1 MLSRCAKSGTKIAI
15 IMDIDKSRL
24 IILLISVIVAG
35 LCSAMDSSTGTT
47 PGIVYEVRGEVADSL
62 TEELLPLVNIYVEGA
77 AGGCLTDEEGAFRFK
92 SRAPHQKTAGKL
104 HGI

>member
-47 PGIVYEVRGEVADSL
+47 PGIVHEVRGEVADSL
-62 TEELLPLVNIYVEGA
+62 TEELLPLVNIYVQPEVASPTKKVLSDSKA
-77 AGGCLTDEEGAFRFK
+77 ARPSKNCG
-92 SRAPHQKTAGKL
+92 
-104 HGI
+104 

>member
-47 PGIVYEVRGEVADSL
+47 PGIVHEVRGEVADSL

-77 AGGCLTDEEGAFRFK
+77 AGGCLTDRRCFQIQK
-92 SRAPHQKTAGKL
+92 PRAHQKTAGKL

>member
-77 AGGCLTDEEGAFRFK
+77 AGGCSPTKKVLSDSKAARPSKNCG
-92 SRAPHQKTAGKL
+92 
-104 HGI
+104 

>member
-47 PGIVYEVRGEVADSL
+47 PALSMKSEEKSQIRLQKSCCHLSTSMWRVQPEVASPTKKVLSDSK
-62 TEELLPLVNIYVEGA
+62 A
-77 AGGCLTDEEGAFRFK
+77 ARPSKNCG
-92 SRAPHQKTAGKL
+92 
-104 HGI
+104 